1 MRGRSDHDRAD
12 APTGVP
18 KLRENGVTEIEG
30 PAKARFELL
39 MRKYAELDESAS
51 KTSEAKSNL
60 EASRDNV
67 RALLKDEVSNMGLGR
82 GSKLSLPGV
91 GTFSFTTER
100 YYRVPAV
107 DREAFALLL
116 VRRSLL
122 QGGMNEDD
130 VNDIVAQLRGTE
142 VALLSIGKSDLNAW
156 CQERV
161 DEAGPD
167 ERHPLP
173 SYVAYFEDEFVPRI
187 SLAAAKARRREKA
200 ARKAEQRTQEQRNDE
215 E

>member
-1 MRGRSDHDRAD
+1 M
-12 APTGVP
+12 
-18 KLRENGVTEIEG
+18 TEIEG

-51 KTSEAKSNL
+51 KASEAKTNL

-67 RALLKDEVSNMGLGR
+67 RSLLKDEVSNMGLGR
-82 GSKLSLPGV
+82 GSKLSLPGI

-116 VRRSLL
+116 IRRSLM
-122 QGGMNEDD
+122 QRGMNEDD
-130 VNDIVAQLRGTE
+130 VDHVIDRLRGTE
-142 VALLSIGKSDLNAW
+142 VALLSVGKSDLDAW
-156 CQERV
+156 CKERI
-161 DEAGPD
+161 DEAGPG
-167 ERHPLP
+167 EPHPLP
-173 SYVAYFEDEFVPRI
+173 SYVAYFEDKFVPRI